1 MMKAEG
7 RNFHNI
13 SQMTIN
19 KNSDICNMT
28 NEYSRYMRLN
38 PIERQIN
45 IIFGKNPHLLNQISN
60 NILIKNKSHLI
71 FNI

>member
-1 MMKAEG
+1 MIIYI
-7 RNFHNI
+7 H
-13 SQMTIN
+13 
-19 KNSDICNMT
+19 SDICNMT

-45 IIFGKNPHLLNQISN
+45 IIFGKNPQLLNQISN
-60 NILIKNKSHLI
+60 NILISNKSHII